1 MLLKS
6 RRNKLYTWAHVIKLF
21 LDIFMFPGIGA
32 LTEMYIFTN
41 SAVWFGHKSSPVI
54 VSNLMT
60 NDRATLASSSCT
72 KDIFLY
78 FGALQDL
85 QCPN

>member
-1 MLLKS
+1 M
-6 RRNKLYTWAHVIKLF
+6 F
-21 LDIFMFPGIGA
+21 LGIVSLA
-32 LTEMYIFTN
+32 ETYIFSN
-41 SAVWFGHKSSPVI
+41 STVCFGYKSSPVI
-54 VSNLMT
+54 VPNLMT
-60 NDRATLASSSCT
+60 NDRAILASSACT

>member
-1 MLLKS
+1 M
-6 RRNKLYTWAHVIKLF
+6 F
-21 LDIFMFPGIGA
+21 LGIVSLA
-32 LTEMYIFTN
+32 EMYIFTN
-41 SAVWFGHKSSPVI
+41 STVCFGHKSSPVI
-54 VSNLMT
+54 VPNLMT
-60 NDRATLASSSCT
+60 NDRATLASSACT